1 MRLVTA
7 GVLLAGL
14 LFPLSSLHAD
24 YIRISSDG
32 TMTNVPETS
41 DLKVIVVRPVVKP
54 VNSGYDSLIDECA
67 ARHNLEPSLIKAVIE
82 AESNYDPLAVS
93 PKGAMGL
100 MQLMPETAEMLGVDS
115 PFDPEQNIEGGS
127 KYLSELLEVFQGRLD
142 LALAAYNAGPTVVGT
157 LKRIPQNRETP
168 RYVKKVLKV
177 YVDEGGVLPETFETK
192 EKGKTEEPKPEP
204 EEPKGIVFLCKDEE
218 GRTVITNIPV
228 LKSN

>member
-7 GVLLAGL
+7 GLLLAGF
-14 LFPLSSLHAD
+14 LFPLPGSHAD
-24 YIRISSDG
+24 YIRISRDG
-32 TMTNVPETS
+32 TLTNVPETS
-41 DLKVIVVRPVVKP
+41 DIALVIVRPVVP
-54 VNSGYDSLIDECA
+54 PENSEYDSLIDDCA
-67 ARHNLEPSLIKAVIE
+67 ARYKLEPSLIKAVIE
-82 AESNYDPLAVS
+82 AESDYDPLAIS

-127 KYLSELLEVFQGRLD
+127 KYLSELLEIFQGRID
-142 LALAAYNAGPTVVGT
+142 LALAAYNAGPTLVGS

-177 YVDEGGVLPETFETK
+177 YVDEGGALPETFKTK
-192 EKGKTEEPKPEP
+192 EKEKTKKPEP
-204 EEPKGIVFLCKDEE
+204 EPEKPKGIVFLCKDEE

-228 LKSN
+228 LRGN